1 MLMVTACTR
10 QMSRTILTKWPRNPE
25 FPMNNINEID
35 IVVLARE
42 FDACGECRL
51 EIGGP
56 KKYMTLSDDEILIVV
71 DALKKYAVSVEMCA
85 DCS

>member
-1 MLMVTACTR
+1 MRLDVY
-10 QMSRTILTKWPRNPE
+10 
-25 FPMNNINEID
+25 ID

>member
-1 MLMVTACTR
+1 MVTACTR
-10 QMSRTILTKWPRNPE
+10 QMSRTILTKWPRKPE
-25 FPMNNINEID
+25 FPMNNIKEID

-56 KKYMTLSDDEILIVV
+56 KKYRTLSEDEIRIVV
-71 DALKKYAVSVEMCA
+71 DALEKYAVSAHLDA
-85 DCS
+85 D